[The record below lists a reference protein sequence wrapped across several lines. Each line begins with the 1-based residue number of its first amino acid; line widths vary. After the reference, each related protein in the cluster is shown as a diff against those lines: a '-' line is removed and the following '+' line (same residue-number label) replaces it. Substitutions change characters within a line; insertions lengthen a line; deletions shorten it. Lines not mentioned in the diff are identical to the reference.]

1 MVSLFS
7 KSEKCPQPIAGN
19 LPPRAYLV
27 GSGLD
32 GVKEV
37 VAHCRWIDSCLCSAS
52 SSAVVAA
59 QDQVL
64 VATITLRWVI
74 LDLKITFQSRSLAND
89 LAIHDCT
96 ESTLVEDVRVMLK
109 G

>member
-19 LPPRAYLV
+19 LPPPRAYRA

-32 GVKEV
+32 GVEEV
-37 VAHCRWIDSCLCSAS
+37 VAHCLWIDSCLSGAS
-52 SSAVVAA
+52 SFAVVAA

-64 VATITLRWVI
+64 VATITLWWVT
-74 LDLKITFQSRSLAND
+74 LNDEVSFQSSSLAD
-89 LAIHDCT
+89 GLAIHDCT
-96 ESTLVEDVRVMLK
+96 QSALVEGV
-109 G
+109 